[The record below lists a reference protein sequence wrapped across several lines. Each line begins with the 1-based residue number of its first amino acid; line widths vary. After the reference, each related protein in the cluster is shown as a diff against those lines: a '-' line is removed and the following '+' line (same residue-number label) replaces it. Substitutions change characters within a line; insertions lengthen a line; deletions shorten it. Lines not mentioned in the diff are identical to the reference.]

1 MVRNEAESKV
11 CDSGC
16 MFRPVG
22 LFYFSSISISISLPT
37 HCNIVVLCSSYEF
50 IKWVFLIECF
60 VRFLPYYCRCKLSEL
75 LLQES
80 STIFNNILHKPSLGN
95 KTTYSRR
102 GQAFLPRGEDS
113 KLVKINWWNINRQNK
128 KDYRLF
134 NNRSSNFEILK
145 MEMIISTLLNTCWH
159 GHSLAK
165 LLEGIV
171 RCSPCFVYVHYK
183 ILDKQI
189 KKNICFSNKLI
200 LKAIATLFTFIA
212 TAAVTYG
219 LERLPRKRKLGV
231 RIPAAI
237 HLSCKSR

>member
-1 MVRNEAESKV
+1 MSLLSDYFWSSFLSVFCLIIVVVN
-11 CDSGC
+11 
-16 MFRPVG
+16 F
-22 LFYFSSISISISLPT
+22 LNYFSRNPRQISTTFCTNHPW
-37 HCNIVVLCSSYEF
+37 V
-50 IKWVFLIECF
+50 IKQHI
-60 VRFLPYYCRCKLSEL
+60 
-75 LLQES
+75 Q
-80 STIFNNILHKPSLGN
+80 
-95 KTTYSRR
+95 RR

-113 KLVKINWWNINRQNK
+113 KLVKINWWNTNRQNK

-159 GHSLAK
+159 GHNLAK
-165 LLEGIV
+165 LLEGIL
-171 RCSPCFVYVHYK
+171 RCSPCFVYVHNK
-183 ILDKQI
+183 ILDKQM

-212 TAAVTYG
+212 TAGVTYG